1 MTLNNIFIPCMLTS
15 MTTMVGFFSMLINKM
30 IPLQEFGVYTGIGI
44 GFAFV
49 LSITLI
55 PILFSYT
62 NIKDGYSKKERKL
75 FTFRKIVKMIGERN
89 IKHKNKILVLSL
101 LIIIISIYGTSFLE
115 IDTRPYNYFGK
126 NNEIYVS
133 EKLIREKLSGT
144 ASLYILISGNENNL
158 ILNYEVIKEI
168 EDLVTFLQRQRE
180 VGKVISITDLI
191 KYINY
196 KINED
201 KDEYY
206 KIPDNT
212 KKIKELLFIAEISD
226 ESNIINELISWKN
239 EKTYLIIRSGKE
251 CNDTNEISILTK
263 KIRKYLKKIELKNY
277 KFDLVGTSILI
288 IKGVDLLINGLQ
300 KSLIIASVAIFI
312 IMILLFRSF
321 KIGIISMIPNMLP
334 ILITLGLMGLL
345 GIELNFIT
353 SAFACVSLGLAVDDT
368 IHFLARFKKEIKKD
382 GDTVAA
388 MFRTLEVTG
397 KAIIFTSIV
406 FAA

>member
-1 MTLNNIFIPCMLTS
+1 M
-15 MTTMVGFFSMLINKM
+15 
-30 IPLQEFGVYTGIGI
+30 
-44 GFAFV
+44 
-49 LSITLI
+49 
-55 PILFSYT
+55 FSYT

-321 KIGIISMIPNMLP
+321 KI
-334 ILITLGLMGLL
+334 
-345 GIELNFIT
+345 
-353 SAFACVSLGLAVDDT
+353 
-368 IHFLARFKKEIKKD
+368 
-382 GDTVAA
+382 
-388 MFRTLEVTG
+388 
-397 KAIIFTSIV
+397 
-406 FAA
+406 